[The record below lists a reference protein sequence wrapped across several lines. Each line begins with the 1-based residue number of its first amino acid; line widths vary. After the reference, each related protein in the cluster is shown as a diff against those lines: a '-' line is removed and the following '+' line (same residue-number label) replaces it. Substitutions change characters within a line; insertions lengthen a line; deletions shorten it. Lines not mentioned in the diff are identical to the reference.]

1 MMTLKKGISVQLHPE
16 RLKDLK
22 LLLICCFIGTLLF
35 LIELSAYVWLSV
47 SIAITMGFTIRYS
60 KIALTQYCPK
70 MPLLIQ
76 YLVASLFAITL
87 CASIPA
93 WLSSQFQIETL
104 NLTVDAYI
112 NIMIITSVMTLLI
125 SYLYYRN
132 EQSYLLQQAL
142 DKAALERSEQ
152 DKKLLE
158 TQLRLL
164 QSQIEP
170 HFLFNT
176 LANIQALIT
185 IEPKTATKMLSAL
198 TSLLRQSLTR
208 TRDEWLTIN
217 QELTF
222 NKAYLDI
229 QKIRLGERLKL
240 QFDISDKLSD
250 TMLLPPML
258 LQPLI
263 ENAVVHGIEPLKNG
277 GLLSLTIKAH
287 NNKLYFTIY
296 NDCQKQESQSH
307 EGHNIGLHN
316 IKDRLTQLYGD
327 AAQFSF
333 TYIDDGVKVYM
344 EVPINVTSLHSNHCR

>member
-1 MMTLKKGISVQLHPE
+1 VQLNPE
-16 RLKDLK
+16 RLKDLR
-22 LLLICCFIGTLLF
+22 LLLICCLIGTLLF
-35 LIELSAYVWLSV
+35 LIDLSTYLWLSV
-47 SIAITMGFTIRYS
+47 SIAIVMGFTIRYS
-60 KIALTQYCPK
+60 KIMLMHYFPK
-70 MPLLIQ
+70 MPLPIQ
-76 YLVASLFAITL
+76 YAIASLFAITL

-93 WLSSQFQIETL
+93 WLSAQFHIKTL
-104 NLTVDAYI
+104 NLALDAYI
-112 NIMIITSVMTLLI
+112 NIMLITTVITILI

-176 LANIQALIT
+176 LANIQALIA
-185 IEPKTATKMLSAL
+185 IEPKTASKMLSAL

-217 QELTF
+217 QELKF
-222 NKAYLDI
+222 NRAYLAI
-229 QKIRLGERLKL
+229 QQIRLGERLQT
-240 QFDISDKLSD
+240 QFDITDQLSD

-277 GLLSLTIKAH
+277 GLLSLTIAVH
-287 NNKLYFTIY
+287 NNKLQFTIY
-296 NDCQKQESQSH
+296 NDCQEHESHSH
-307 EGHNIGLHN
+307 KGHNIGLQN
-316 IKDRLTQLYGD
+316 IKDRLSQLYGD

-333 TYIDDGVKVYM
+333 SYLENGVKVYM
-344 EVPINVTSLHSNHCR
+344 EVPINVTSLHSAHCG